1 MTIDKIVHAVIDH
14 KNGAMTTASIQVL
27 PKQVVDRIAA
37 GEVVQ
42 CPASVLKELAENSLD
57 ARRQILEKMN

>member
-1 MTIDKIVHAVIDH
+1 MTSSEIP
-14 KNGAMTTASIQVL
+14 SIQAL

-42 CPASVLKELAENSLD
+42 RPASVIKEVLENSLD
-57 ARRQILEKMN
+57 AKR